1 MEASAPTPSTMSSDL
16 FQTPIPAEEVCEYTF
31 KVELI
36 EKNKVS
42 LVVFNTTTGI
52 KYQTHIEEY
61 SDNWEALKINFQ
73 HNFSLFYKMFNK
85 ALIEKDPSF
94 IFNVLHKIDYV
105 ILQVSYVNDLL
116 GFTVDI
122 SVNQYKKDNLQ
133 ESFNIMEYKQK
144 QLEDENKSL
153 KTDLQNVHKEL
164 TELKRIINLLGDGFS
179 YDNRLHQSNV
189 NLNMLNDDDGMNIF
203 KRGLQW
209 NREHRE
215 AGGASNIYDIDWP
228 GTTQVHI
235 IPSPEP
241 ANPNSSSHNQRPA
254 DPFIN
259 VVVANKLSI
268 KLFHEIIE
276 KHKLPYDIKL
286 HGYQWIKLQT
296 MMNEHGIQGNLASK
310 WQRIFM
316 KTQAPW
322 CNYDIDYFTYDFTW
336 KSFKELFDITI

>member
-31 KVELI
+31 KVELL
-36 EKNKVS
+36 EKNKIS
-42 LVVFNTTTGI
+42 LIVFNTTTGI

-61 SDNWEALKINFQ
+61 SDNWEDLKINFQ

-94 IFNVLHKIDYV
+94 TVNVLHKIDYV
-105 ILQVSYVNDLL
+105 ILQVSYINDLL

-153 KTDLQNVHKEL
+153 KTEIKTIHNEL

-189 NLNMLNDDDGMNIF
+189 NLDMFNDGDDELNIF

-209 NREHRE
+209 NRGHNRE

-228 GTTQVHI
+228 GKTKQNF
-235 IPSPEP
+235 IPAPEAKP
-241 ANPNSSSHNQRPA
+241 HTNDRMAE
-254 DPFIN
+254 PFIN

-276 KHKLPYDIKL
+276 KNKLPYDVKL
-286 HGYQWIKLQT
+286 HGYQWVKLQT
-296 MMNEHGIQGNLASK
+296 MMKEHGIEENLDNK
-310 WQRIFM
+310 WKRIFM

-322 CNYDIDYFTYDFTW
+322 YNYDIDHFTYDFTW

>member
-1 MEASAPTPSTMSSDL
+1 MEASALTHSIMSSDL

-209 NREHRE
+209 DRYQRE
-215 AGGASNIYDIDWP
+215 AGGASNIYDIDWSGNAQNVIQAP
-228 GTTQVHI
+228 EARTHTTDRMG
-235 IPSPEP
+235 E
-241 ANPNSSSHNQRPA
+241 
-254 DPFIN
+254 PFIN

-276 KHKLPYDIKL
+276 KNKLPYDVKL
-286 HGYQWIKLQT
+286 YGYKWNKLQA
-296 MMNEHGIQGNLASK
+296 MMREHGIQEKLATK

-316 KTQAPW
+316 KKPAPW
-322 CNYDIDYFTYDFTW
+322 YNYNIDHFTYDFTW

>member
-16 FQTPIPAEEVCEYTF
+16 FYDVQSVVPAEEVCEYTF
-31 KVELI
+31 KVELL
-36 EKNKVS
+36 EKNKIS
-42 LVVFNTTTGI
+42 LIVFNTTTGI

-85 ALIEKDPSF
+85 ALIEKDQSF
-94 IFNVLHKIDYV
+94 TVNVLHKIDYV

-153 KTDLQNVHKEL
+153 KTEIKTIHNEL

-179 YDNRLHQSNV
+179 YDNRLKQSSIYFNT
-189 NLNMLNDDDGMNIF
+189 LNNDDNGLNIF

-209 NREHRE
+209 NRDQRE
-215 AGGASNIYDIDWP
+215 AGGASNIYDIEWP
-228 GTTQVHI
+228 GNTQQYFIPAPEAKFNTTDRMA
-235 IPSPEP
+235 E
-241 ANPNSSSHNQRPA
+241 
-254 DPFIN
+254 PFIN

-276 KHKLPYDIKL
+276 KNKLPYDVKL
-286 HGYQWIKLQT
+286 HGYQWTKLQN
-296 MMNEHGIQGNLASK
+296 MMKENGVQENIDAYWK
-310 WQRIFM
+310 RIFM
-316 KTQAPW
+316 KKLPPW
-322 CNYDIDYFTYDFTW
+322 YGNNADHFTYDFTW